1 MELWKVEGDG
11 SDDGIAWL
19 SDFRPPIIRALKN
32 V

>member
-1 MELWKVEGDG
+1 MELWKVERDG

-19 SDFRPPIIRALKN
+19 SDCLPPIIRALKN